1 MLVYN
6 QILNEIVEVLLQLEW
21 VREVCMRKI
30 KSQKSRKQAFMIF
43 FQLQF
48 NN

>member
-6 QILNEIVEVLLQLEW
+6 QILNEIVEVLLQLVW
-21 VREVCMRKI
+21 VRGGVHEKNKKPE
-30 KSQKSRKQAFMIF
+30 KSKAVFYDF
-43 FQLQF
+43 FQLQS